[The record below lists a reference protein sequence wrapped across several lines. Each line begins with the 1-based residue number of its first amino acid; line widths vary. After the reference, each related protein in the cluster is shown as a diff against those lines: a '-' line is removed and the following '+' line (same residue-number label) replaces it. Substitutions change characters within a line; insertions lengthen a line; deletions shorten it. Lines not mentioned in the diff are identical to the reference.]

1 MEQRRNERGSGNGE
15 EMYKVV
21 CGMENEET
29 TSKVEKDERMD
40 WWRDEKRRER
50 EREGKGE
57 GELRQKGFGFIG
69 RGSSF
74 ATMEGKH
81 WRWEERGRRDAT
93 IGEGFAW

>member
-50 EREGKGE
+50 ERG
-57 GELRQKGFGFIG
+57 
-69 RGSSF
+69 
-74 ATMEGKH
+74 
-81 WRWEERGRRDAT
+81 
-93 IGEGFAW
+93 

>member
-29 TSKVEKDERMD
+29 TSKVEKDECMD

-50 EREGKGE
+50 ESERVRERENYGK
-57 GELRQKGFGFIG
+57 
-69 RGSSF
+69 
-74 ATMEGKH
+74 
-81 WRWEERGRRDAT
+81 RDSVS
-93 IGEGFAW
+93 